1 MYRCAQESL
10 AGEPMTAAP
19 VTGAAWP
26 RIDCGV
32 RAFKFRVGGFRKHR
46 KLGAKG
52 LPKLRDLDFGF

>member
-26 RIDCGV
+26 RIDGGV

-52 LPKLRDLDFGF
+52 LPKL